1 MKKVRLISWIVAIA
15 VSVMACSKDDDIG
28 VTGISINKKD
38 LSLMVGETQ
47 QLTAT
52 VTPENAVPAEWSSS
66 DTTVVTVNEAGL
78 VTAVAVGKAVVT
90 ASVEGFSADC
100 QVTVSDIPVESVT
113 LYTNEQSLNYGE
125 SFELKATVLPAN
137 APQTVLW
144 TSSDEKVA
152 TVDEKGVITAVG
164 YGEATITATA
174 GDKTATCLISI
185 ISEYKVSTQADIE
198 EALANVSDNPDYPT
212 KIILDGDI
220 ELNSTIVIAD
230 PEGKERFIVLDGQ
243 GNKLIR
249 KMNDQMFEIHRNQT
263 VTFQQI
269 TLSGGN
275 LNTST
280 TFGSVVIQGGT
291 VILDGGFK
299 YTEFEYDFE
308 TAFIIRSEENV
319 EGILRVKK
327 DVDFS
332 GNGSFAYSLGLAT
345 VSAGKVILED
355 VETTGTLYFTTS
367 IPEAFVMTSPL
378 SCYVSINV
386 NTINLPADPGEIKD
400 GDIIV
405 KGDGYELTDTDLGKL
420 TITSLS
426 AWLES
431 CSGYLE
437 EGVAKVRV
445 ELK

>member
-15 VSVMACSKDDDIG
+15 VSVMSCSKDDDTG
-28 VTGISINKKD
+28 VIGISINKKD

-52 VTPENAVPAEWSSS
+52 VTPENVVPAEWSSS

-90 ASVEGFSADC
+90 ASAEGFSADC

-249 KMNDQMFEIHRNQT
+249 KMNDQMFEIHRNQS

-332 GNGSFAYSLGLAT
+332 GNGSFVYSLGLAT

-367 IPEAFVMTSPL
+367 IPEAFVLTSPL

>member
-15 VSVMACSKDDDIG
+15 VSVMSCSKDDDTG

-52 VTPENAVPAEWSSS
+52 VTPENVVPAEWSSS

-90 ASVEGFSADC
+90 ASAEGFSADC

-198 EALANVSDNPDYPT
+198 KALANVSDNPDYPT

-332 GNGSFAYSLGLAT
+332 GNGSFVYSLGLAT

-367 IPEAFVMTSPL
+367 IPEAFVLTSPL

>member
-15 VSVMACSKDDDIG
+15 VSVMSCSKDDDTG
-28 VTGISINKKD
+28 VIGISINKKD

-52 VTPENAVPAEWSSS
+52 VTPENVVPAEWSSS

-90 ASVEGFSADC
+90 ASAEGFSADC

-198 EALANVSDNPDYPT
+198 KALANVSDNPDYPT

-249 KMNDQMFEIHRNQT
+249 KMNDQMFEIHRNQS

-332 GNGSFAYSLGLAT
+332 GNGSFVYSLGLAT

-367 IPEAFVMTSPL
+367 IPEAFVLTSPL